1 MYDFITDLDVYF
13 CETYANYDKLCVLPG
28 YVMPVMQRSEV
39 REDGRTYA
47 YTLPLNTMRL
57 ATQEKKEEI
66 LAELKKRLTD
76 VTFSFSFRP
85 FGLIG
90 KIRNR
95 FSKYAFCKNFKSVL
109 KTYGITE
116 AEVFDGLSIDAE
128 IWHGILKGNFEPTK
142 NLLYSI
148 ALTMQLSYEDTCAL
162 MMLCG
167 YEFNFADVKDVVISY
182 LLQRKVYNRGMVD
195 AALQEYNVT
204 NLFIK

>member
-1 MYDFITDLDVYF
+1 MYDFITDLDGYF

-76 VTFSFSFRP
+76 ITFSFSFRP

-95 FSKYAFCKNFKSVL
+95 FSKYAFCKNFKIIL
-109 KTYGITE
+109 KKYGVTE
-116 AEVFDGLSIDAE
+116 AEVFEGLSIDAE
-128 IWHGILKGNFEPTK
+128 IWRGILKGNFEPTK

-182 LLQRKVYNRGMVD
+182 LLQQKVYNRGMVD
-195 AALQEYNVT
+195 AALKEYNVT